1 MTKDKLIEK
10 IMKEAELDG
19 EPLTR
24 EEAEEVAEMEI
35 KAKGVKVYE
44 HAETKTPRKK
54 REVKPDEA
62 KVELIKLITDTLYF
76 AGLNTSIV
84 NPQREITFSVNGAE
98 YSLTLIKHRP
108 PKK

>member
-1 MTKDKLIEK
+1 MTKEKLIDK

-24 EEAEEVAEMEI
+24 EEATEVAEMEI
-35 KAKGVKVYE
+35 KAKGIKVYE
-44 HAETKTPRKK
+44 QAEKKERKK
-54 REVKPDEA
+54 REVKPDEE
-62 KVELIKLITDTLYF
+62 KVKLIKLITETLF
-76 AGLNTSIV
+76 SVGLDTSIV
-84 NPQREITFSVNGAE
+84 NPQREIAFSVNGAD

>member
-35 KAKGVKVYE
+35 KAKGIKVYE
-44 HAETKTPRKK
+44 QSEKKDRKK
-54 REVKPDEA
+54 REVKPDEE
-62 KVELIKLITDTLYF
+62 KVKLINLISETLSTV
-76 AGLNTSIV
+76 GLNTSIL